1 MKRLYILAL
10 LCLPLIAC
18 AQMSITTLESTS
30 QTVSPD
36 TLRATLHFTE
46 ENKNANVI
54 KEHLNAIITQV
65 KQWDS
70 KSDICTG
77 GGYHLSPRYTYK
89 DQKQTFIGYSGTLS
103 FSCTFND
110 IEAYNTLLG
119 KIESVKA
126 SAVLSDYGALFWE
139 VSPKVLQNTRL
150 AMRSSL
156 LRIAQEQASYFSNET
171 QKQCH
176 VSAMTFE
183 DAHINRPPLMQSMAR
198 STGAMKVASEP
209 IQEPLHVDEVLRLSA
224 TVTYTCLDK

>member
-1 MKRLYILAL
+1 MKRRYILAL
-10 LCLPLIAC
+10 LCLPLITC
-18 AQMSITTLESTS
+18 AQMSITTLESAS
-30 QTVSPD
+30 QTVPPD
-36 TLRATLHFTE
+36 TLRATFHFTE
-46 ENKNANVI
+46 ENKNTNVI

-70 KSDICTG
+70 KSNTCTG

-89 DQKQTFIGYSGTLS
+89 EQKQTFIGYSGTLS
-103 FSCTFND
+103 FSCAFND

-224 TVTYTCLDK
+224 TVTYTCSDK

>member
-89 DQKQTFIGYSGTLS
+89 EQKQTFIGYSGTLS

-119 KIESVKA
+119 KIENTKA
-126 SAVLSDYGALFWE
+126 PAALSDYGALFWE